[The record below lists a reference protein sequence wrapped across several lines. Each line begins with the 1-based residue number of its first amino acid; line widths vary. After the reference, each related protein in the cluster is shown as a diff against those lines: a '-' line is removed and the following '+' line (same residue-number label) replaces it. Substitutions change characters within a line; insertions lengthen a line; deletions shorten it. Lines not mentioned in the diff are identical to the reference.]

1 MDASVCTYSRDIQS
15 REEEVEDVQEEIRRR
30 GSPPGGLREEQ
41 TSTSSGD
48 ESPCPSQNLFN
59 NGHRRSDS
67 LVSNWPDDG
76 SSRSNGR
83 SPPFTTRHRA
93 VQDGSGGRTFQ
104 ISGAGGGRSSARP
117 RAAPKCQPDV
127 MDGEEGALTEKQKG
141 RLTGKEISLPDA
153 EHAPPSLNTARRRLN
168 GD

>member
-67 LVSNWPDDG
+67 LVSNWPGDG
-76 SSRSNGR
+76 SSRLPHATER
-83 SPPFTTRHRA
+83 SRMGLGSVTHRA
-93 VQDGSGGRTFQ
+93 NNT
-104 ISGAGGGRSSARP
+104 
-117 RAAPKCQPDV
+117 
-127 MDGEEGALTEKQKG
+127 
-141 RLTGKEISLPDA
+141 LP
-153 EHAPPSLNTARRRLN
+153 
-168 GD
+168 